1 MQVSIY
7 SAYHRLSPRV
17 SSKSIK
23 PIHVGAEL
31 AGAPLTGMLADN
43 TGDHISEKN
52 GSFCELTALYW
63 AWKNDQDSDFIGLMH
78 YRRLL
83 DVAGEIDGGPAEAYV
98 GAVDIESWTARA
110 EAWMKA
116 ELDNWD
122 IVLPRL
128 HKMGVSV
135 ENNYLAGHHQED
147 FDKMRDV
154 IAADHPAY
162 LDAFNTA
169 AKSMDIRLGNIALMR
184 REVFGRYCT
193 WLFDILLKVDAADF
207 DRRNYSPY
215 QSRYIG
221 FLAERLMTTFILHER
236 KTNPTT
242 RIRETAIVN
251 LSKAV
256 VTPYL
261 TQQDK
266 PAEDVMNIA
275 IAADRNYLP
284 HASAMLS
291 SLLAHADSKRPI
303 ALYFLHSGIEA
314 DDIEIFDGW
323 LKSHRTN
330 IQLHAIDTGNYFD
343 DSYRSSSRAPSNAT
357 YNRFLLFNLLPGLDR
372 LLYLDVDIILKT
384 DISRLYD
391 ADIGDAK
398 IGAVPDW
405 ISTRTLTGPTPTFD
419 PDVPDLS
426 TYQRERLELSDQQI
440 ERYFNAGVLLFNFKA
455 MGDLNAQGR
464 HLLHEAQN
472 GRYVFRD
479 QDILNKAFKD
489 DLYVLDGRWN
499 VFNSVDAA
507 YSKVPTSNHAKAME
521 ARRDPWIIHYAD
533 RDYKPWNGVAV
544 PQSGLYWQA
553 LINTPYYGEV
563 IASLQAARRR
573 KLFDK
578 TRMVEV
584 GKALGQKYP
593 ALNRPLLITYNTI
606 RKIK

>member
-1 MQVSIY
+1 MKVSIY
-7 SAYHRLSPRV
+7 SAYHKLSPRV

-23 PIHVGAEL
+23 PIHVGAALAKASL
-31 AGAPLTGMLADN
+31 AGMLSDN
-43 TGDHISEKN
+43 TGDNISDKN

-63 AWKNDQDSDFIGLMH
+63 AWKNDRDSDFIGLMH

-83 DVAGEIDGGPAEAYV
+83 DVAGEIDSGPAEAYV
-98 GAVDIESWTARA
+98 GAVDIDSWTARA
-110 EAWMKA
+110 EAWMEA

-128 HKMGVSV
+128 HEMGVSV
-135 ENNYLAGHHQED
+135 ENNYLAGHHKED
-147 FDKMRDV
+147 FDKMRKV

-169 AKSMDIRLGNIALMR
+169 AKSTDMRLGNIALMR
-184 REVFGRYCT
+184 REVFVRYCA
-193 WLFDILLKVDAADF
+193 WLFDILLKVDAADI
-207 DRRNYSPY
+207 DRSNYSPY

-221 FLAERLMTTFILHER
+221 FLAERLMTAFILHEQQ
-236 KTNPTT
+236 TNPST
-242 RIRETAIVN
+242 RIRETAIAN

-261 TQQDK
+261 TGQDK
-266 PAEDVMNIA
+266 PADDVMNLA

-284 HASAMLS
+284 HASAMMA
-291 SLLAHADSKRPI
+291 SLLAHADPKRPI

-323 LKSHRTN
+323 LKSQRAN

-384 DISRLYD
+384 DVAKLYD
-391 ADIGDAK
+391 TDIGDAK

-405 ISTRTLTGPTPTFD
+405 IMTRTLTGPIPTID

-426 TYQRERLELSDQQI
+426 AYHRERLEMSDEQI
-440 ERYFNAGVLLFNFKA
+440 ARYFNAGVLLFNFKA
-455 MGDLNAQGR
+455 MGDLNAVGR

-472 GRYVFRD
+472 GRYLFRD

-507 YSKVPTSNHAKAME
+507 YSKVPTTNHAKAME

-533 RDYKPWNGVAV
+533 RAYKPWHGVAV

-563 IASLQAARRR
+563 MASLQAASRR

-578 TRMVEV
+578 TRIVEA
-584 GKALGQKYP
+584 GKAVGQKYP
-593 ALNRPLLITYNTI
+593 VLNRPLLITYNTI
-606 RKIK
+606 RKIR